1 MAVCLV
7 VVTLKAMGQV
17 TVLECKEQ
25 GRLSAGPVKGLW
37 LQAAFGTFPDR
48 KVPVAYVATDPR
60 QGGEGS
66 CASTALG
73 LG

>member
-1 MAVCLV
+1 MAACLV

-37 LQAAFGTFPDR
+37 LQAAFGTL
-48 KVPVAYVATDPR
+48 
-60 QGGEGS
+60 S
-66 CASTALG
+66 
-73 LG
+73 